1 MKTYKKFTF
10 IFFVL
15 ITGTSLAQN
24 ETIIWDSD
32 TNTKDTQ
39 YDLNNEKTFKN
50 LKLTINANSRSVDSI
65 RLDCPNPETKEK
77 FKQGIDPKDIATSN
91 GNTVISIQTYLEKA
105 FESTNLT
112 KLLEKPDQT
121 IIKITLFGKNGN
133 KDEILDIN
141 LKILPL
147 QKTIPPV
154 IEKIF
159 QFIPPPI
166 PNFSSENL
174 DPNPSK
180 KHRILL
186 FDGTGEIQEN
196 KGFQLYAFNESENQE
211 LGSKS
216 KSNKLE
222 LSHDLVPKKSLPVN
236 SSLSVFSS
244 NINFDSLKSLKIAL
258 NGKEFIYNA
267 GVADILNELEKL
279 KQSDSSKEAEN
290 ASANEDKDK
299 INAELLTKIKE
310 YLIEVK
316 VGLETLHY
324 LNIYDYQKL
333 QTFKKQL
340 KRSVENFT
348 EVLDT
353 DAFKDYFIIMNMSPK
368 YINLTPIAL
377 TIPNADEV
385 SVESTLKFN
394 SSETEE
400 KYTTGVFRT
409 SHSMTVRVGSSLF
422 FTGLKNNNVYTET
435 VTIGGNEELRAKM
448 DEDDQLSVGIGVNS
462 EVSWRIGSMFR
473 PNFNLAFFVPFAE
486 EITPFVGVG
495 PGISFYDK
503 NVSLNLSGG
512 LAFGKVNSIN
522 EQYRD
527 RNLSAITDL
536 TNTDLIQKVWK
547 GNWYL
552 SVGVGFNINKEK

>member
-1 MKTYKKFTF
+1 MKTYNKFAF

-24 ETIIWDSD
+24 ETITRDSD
-32 TNTKDTQ
+32 TNTKKTE
-39 YDLNNEKTFKN
+39 YDLYKEKNFSN
-50 LKLTINANSRSVDSI
+50 LKLKINANSISIDSI
-65 RLDCPNPETKEK
+65 RLDCSDPQATEN
-77 FKQGIDPKDIATSN
+77 FKQKIISNHKKTLN
-91 GNTVISIQTYLEKA
+91 GNIEISIKDYLESA
-105 FESTNLT
+105 FGPTNLT
-112 KLLEKPDQT
+112 KLFEKSDET
-121 IIKITLFGKNGN
+121 DINITLFGKNGMA
-133 KDEILDIN
+133 DEQMDIK
-141 LKILPL
+141 LKIKPL
-147 QKTIPPV
+147 QKDNSDL
-154 IEKIF
+154 IEKNF

-166 PNFSSENL
+166 PAFSTNNSDLRYNK
-174 DPNPSK
+174 S
-180 KHRILL
+180 HRILL
-186 FDGTGEIQEN
+186 LDGTGNIQKN
-196 KGFQLYAFNESENQE
+196 SGFQLFSFIEKEYDNEESKPKFNKMNSEYE
-211 LGSKS
+211 
-216 KSNKLE
+216 
-222 LSHDLVPKKSLPVN
+222 LVPKKSLPVN
-236 SSLSVFSS
+236 YSMSVFSL

-258 NGKEFIYNA
+258 NGKEFIYNS
-267 GVADILNELEKL
+267 GVADLLKELEKSEEKDPSGNGENVSFNQKQKDNTKQLAQIKDYL
-279 KQSDSSKEAEN
+279 KVAKSEID
-290 ASANEDKDK
+290 
-299 INAELLTKIKE
+299 TM
-310 YLIEVK
+310 YF
-316 VGLETLHY
+316 

-333 QTFKKQL
+333 QGYKKQL
-340 KRSVENFT
+340 KRIIESFAAIM
-348 EVLDT
+348 DT
-353 DAFKDYFIIMNMSPK
+353 DAYKDYFTILNTNPK

-394 SSETEE
+394 SNDADE

-435 VTIGGNEELRAKM
+435 VTVGGNEELRAKM
-448 DEDDQLSVGIGVNS
+448 DAGDQVSVGIGVNS
-462 EVSWRIGSMFR
+462 EVSWRTGSMVR
-473 PNFNLAFFVPFAE
+473 PNFNVAFFVPFAE

-536 TNTDLIQKVWK
+536 TNADLTQKVWK

-552 SVGVGFNINKEK
+552 SVGVGFNINAEN